1 MSGHSK
7 WASIKRQ
14 KGVND
19 ARRGQLFTK
28 LGREIAVAAREG
40 GADPEMNFR
49 LRLVLDKAK
58 QANMPKE
65 NIDRAIKR
73 GTGEGADAVHMDEHT
88 YEGYGPHGTA
98 IIVQVV
104 SDNRNRTVSEVRHA
118 FSRYGGNLGS
128 DGSVAWMFSRQGV
141 ISVEVG
147 KHDPDEVSLA
157 AIDAGASDVE
167 AADDTVTVYTE
178 MTDFKVVQEALT
190 QEGYRIAEAQ
200 LSWIPQSQISLEE
213 REAMTNLKL
222 MEALEEL
229 EDVQEVFSNL
239 DISDALLARYE
250 SEAA

>member
-19 ARRGQLFTK
+19 TKRGQLFTK

-40 GADPEMNFR
+40 GPDPEMNFR

-73 GTGEGADAVHMDEHT
+73 GSGEGSDGIQMEEHI

-98 IIVQVV
+98 IILQVMT
-104 SDNRNRTVSEVRHA
+104 DNRNRAVSEVRHA
-118 FSRYGGNLGS
+118 FTRYGGNLGS
-128 DGSVAWMFSRQGV
+128 DGSVAWMFSRKGV
-141 ISVEVG
+141 ITVDVG
-147 KHDPDEVSLA
+147 SEDPDEVALV

-167 AADDTVTVYTE
+167 TTDEGVTVYTE
-178 MTDFKVVQEALT
+178 MADFKVVQESLS
-190 QEGYRIAEAQ
+190 EMGYTISDAQ
-200 LSWIPQSQISLEE
+200 LSWIPQSQITLEQ
-213 REAMTNLKL
+213 REAMTTLKL
-222 MEALEEL
+222 MDALEEL
-229 EDVQEVFSNL
+229 DDVQEVFSNL
-239 DISDALLARYE
+239 DLNDELLASLE
-250 SEAA
+250 GEAA

>member
-19 ARRGQLFTK
+19 TKRGQLFTK

-40 GADPEMNFR
+40 GPDPEMNFR

-73 GTGEGADAVHMDEHT
+73 GSGEGSDGIQMEEHI

-98 IIVQVV
+98 IILQVMT
-104 SDNRNRTVSEVRHA
+104 DNRNRTVSEVRHA
-118 FSRYGGNLGS
+118 FTRYGGNLGS
-128 DGSVAWMFSRQGV
+128 DGSVAWMFSRKGV
-141 ISVEVG
+141 ITVDVG
-147 KHDPDEVSLA
+147 SEDPDEVALV

-167 AADDTVTVYTE
+167 TTDEGVTVYTE
-178 MTDFKVVQEALT
+178 MADFKVVQESLS
-190 QEGYRIAEAQ
+190 EMGYTISDAQ
-200 LSWIPQSQISLEE
+200 LSWIPQSQITLEQ
-213 REAMTNLKL
+213 REAMTTLKL
-222 MEALEEL
+222 MDALEEL
-229 EDVQEVFSNL
+229 DDVQEVFSNL
-239 DISDALLARYE
+239 DLNDELLASLE
-250 SEAA
+250 GEAA

>member
-40 GADPEMNFR
+40 GPDPEMNFR

-58 QANMPKE
+58 QANMPKD

-73 GTGEGADAVHMDEHT
+73 GSGEGADAIQMDEHT
-88 YEGYGPHGTA
+88 YEGYGPHGIA
-98 IIVQVV
+98 IILQVMT
-104 SDNRNRTVSEVRHA
+104 DNRNRTVSEVRHA
-118 FSRYGGNLGS
+118 FTRYGGNLGA

-141 ISVEVG
+141 ITLAADKVDS
-147 KHDPDEVSLA
+147 DELA
-157 AIDAGASDVE
+157 LVAIDAGAADIEASDDV
-167 AADDTVTVYTE
+167 VTVYTE
-178 MTDFKVVQEALT
+178 MSDFKVVQEALT
-190 QEGYRIAEAQ
+190 TMGYHITDAQ
-200 LSWIPQSQISLEE
+200 LSWIPQSQITLDE
-213 REAMTNLKL
+213 REAMTTLKL
-222 MEALEEL
+222 MDALEEL

-239 DISDALLARYE
+239 DINDQILAKFE